1 METLKFTYVPEHI
14 SESAELSLASK
25 KLLEALLNY
34 QFNSKA
40 YDTGKLFINNA
51 TLCKLSKVG
60 HSQLMKSIVELKMYS
75 LVDRVQGGERGNASE
90 YIIHFEKLKEPL
102 KRKSFD
108 DMFGRFMKG
117 GQSLETPMGT
127 TITTTITTPI
137 TTTTSTSMTTTIP
150 TTSTIEN
157 TMTSSTTS
165 STEST
170 TTNSTENTIES
181 ITTSSTTSSIE
192 STTTIPTTS
201 PIEIETKRVIEMK
214 SENEMKTDNE
224 IENTLFQLFEETFEK
239 DVEEVIEIFDTNFD
253 YSILSKKEL
262 GKKLTEIAFDRIGYN
277 DYSKYSK
284 ICNNIETVF
293 GLQKPQKANVKKE
306 VEEDMVRFGKYQLI
320 PRKIYEMLEEPED
333 ALPF

>member
-1 METLKFTYVPEHI
+1 METVKFTYVPEHI

-150 TTSTIEN
+150 TTSPIEN
-157 TMTSSTTS
+157 TMTSTTTS
-165 STEST
+165 ST
-170 TTNSTENTIES
+170 ES

-201 PIEIETKRVIEMK
+201 PIEIETKKVIEMK

-239 DVEEVIEIFDTNFD
+239 DIEEVIEIFDTKFD
-253 YSILSKKEL
+253 YSILNEKEL
-262 GKKLTEIAFDRIGYN
+262 GKKLTSIAFDRIGYN

-293 GLQKPQKANVKKE
+293 GLQKPQKANVKKD
-306 VEEDMVRFGKYQLI
+306 VKEEDMVRIGKYAVI
-320 PRKIYEMLEEPED
+320 PMKIYEMLEEPED

>member
-14 SESAELSLASK
+14 SESDELSLASK

-40 YDTGKLFINNA
+40 YDSGKLFINNA

-137 TTTTSTSMTTTIP
+137 TTTTSTTIP
-150 TTSTIEN
+150 TTSPTTSPIEN

-170 TTNSTENTIES
+170 
-181 ITTSSTTSSIE
+181 TTSSIE

-201 PIEIETKRVIEMK
+201 PIEIETKKVIEMK

-224 IENTLFQLFEETFEK
+224 IENTLFQLFEDTFEK
-239 DVEEVIEIFDTNFD
+239 DIEEVIEIFDTNFD

-306 VEEDMVRFGKYQLI
+306 VEEDMVRIGKYVVI

>member
-150 TTSTIEN
+150 TTSPIEN

-165 STEST
+165 STE
-170 TTNSTENTIES
+170 NTIES
-181 ITTSSTTSSIE
+181 ITTIPTKSSTENTIE

-239 DVEEVIEIFDTNFD
+239 DIEEVIEIFDTNFD

-262 GKKLTEIAFDRIGYN
+262 GKKLTEIALDRIGYN

-284 ICNNIETVF
+284 ICDNVETVF
-293 GLQKPQKANVKKE
+293 GLVKPQKANVKKD

>member
-150 TTSTIEN
+150 TTSPIEN
-157 TMTSSTTS
+157 TM
-165 STEST
+165 
-170 TTNSTENTIES
+170 
-181 ITTSSTTSSIE
+181 TSSTTSSIE

-201 PIEIETKRVIEMK
+201 PIEIETKKVIEMK

-239 DVEEVIEIFDTNFD
+239 DIEEVIEIFDTNFD

-262 GKKLTEIAFDRIGYN
+262 GKKLTEIALDRIGYN

-284 ICNNIETVF
+284 ICDNVETVF
-293 GLQKPQKANVKKE
+293 GLVKPQKANVKKD

>member
-137 TTTTSTSMTTTIP
+137 TTTITTPITTTTSTTIP
-150 TTSTIEN
+150 TTSPTTSPIEN

-165 STEST
+165 S
-170 TTNSTENTIES
+170 IES

-201 PIEIETKRVIEMK
+201 PIEIETKKVIEMK

-239 DVEEVIEIFDTNFD
+239 DIEEVIEIFDTNFD

-262 GKKLTEIAFDRIGYN
+262 GKKLTEIALDRIGYN

-284 ICNNIETVF
+284 ICDNVETVF
-293 GLQKPQKANVKKE
+293 GLVKPNTINVKNE
-306 VEEDMVRFGKYQLI
+306 VEEDMVRIGKYQVI

>member
-1 METLKFTYVPEHI
+1 METLKFSYVPEHI

-40 YDTGKLFINNA
+40 YDTGKLFINNK

-117 GQSLETPMGT
+117 GQSQETRMGT

-137 TTTTSTSMTTTIP
+137 TTTTSTTITTTSP
-150 TTSTIEN
+150 IEN

-165 STEST
+165 SIESITTNSTEST
-170 TTNSTENTIES
+170 TTSSTENT
-181 ITTSSTTSSIE
+181 
-192 STTTIPTTS
+192 TTIQTTS

-239 DVEEVIEIFDTNFD
+239 DIEEVIEIFDTNFD

-262 GKKLTEIAFDRIGYN
+262 GKKLTEIAFDNIGYN
-277 DYSKYSK
+277 DYPRYTK
-284 ICNNIETVF
+284 ICDNIETVF
-293 GLQKPQKANVKKE
+293 GLVKPQKANVKKD
-306 VEEDMVRFGKYQLI
+306 VEEDMVRIGKYQVI
-320 PRKIYEMLEEPED
+320 PRKIYEMTEEPED